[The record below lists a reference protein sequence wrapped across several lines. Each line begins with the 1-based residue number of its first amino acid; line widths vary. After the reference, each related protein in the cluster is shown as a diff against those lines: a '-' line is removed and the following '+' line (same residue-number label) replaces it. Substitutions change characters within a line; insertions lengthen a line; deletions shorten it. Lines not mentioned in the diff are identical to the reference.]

1 MARERFLRY
10 LYFAV
15 ALFVVMSALNYLFF
29 DVSLS
34 KELTETLIATT
45 AVMLVEQWRVLRS
58 SPRK

>member
-1 MARERFLRY
+1 MTRERFLRY

-15 ALFVVMSALNYLFF
+15 AFFVFTSTLNYLFF

-34 KELTETLIATT
+34 KELVETGGAT
-45 AVMLVEQWRVLRS
+45 AGVMLVERWRVLRS